1 MGPGQTRLAERWTK
15 RLASGRACC
24 GWAWD
29 SRRETTTRRIGG
41 GGLGG
46 GVGAFKIPLRVER
59 VLEFRLIVSA
69 GVFPGRFNAVDGV
82 TFVVLLV
89 VLMATA
95 AVRLTLVVALLVLR
109 TFLGSAYIT
118 G

>member
-1 MGPGQTRLAERWTK
+1 M
-15 RLASGRACC
+15 
-24 GWAWD
+24 
-29 SRRETTTRRIGG
+29 
-41 GGLGG
+41 
-46 GVGAFKIPLRVER
+46 GAFKIPLRVER

-82 TFVVLLV
+82 TFVVLLLLV